1 MVPEDDSS
9 PTYPDLGVYDEE
21 EFEMRVLVINW
32 NKAFLPFIA
41 GEANI
46 DDP

>member
-1 MVPEDDSS
+1 MVPEDDSY
-9 PTYPDLGVYDEE
+9 PTYPDLGEYDEE

-41 GEANI
+41 NEANI